1 MPTLIDMFLGYS
13 ITIHSAWCHVCDAEQ
28 ALVSTDTSKEQ
39 LRVIAFL
46 KRGMKRKTR
55 DRDAAL

>member
-1 MPTLIDMFLGYS
+1 MFLGYS
-13 ITIHSAWCHVCDAEQ
+13 IPIHLAWCRVCDAEQ

-39 LRVIAFL
+39 LGVIAYL

-55 DRDAAL
+55 DRDASL